1 MKTYKTITNRNLYV
15 SLFIFYNLICTFLLS
30 SQLIKLTSLGD
41 YLQYRGKY
49 MFYVPNLVRI
59 KGWFLDIETEYLTIM
74 IYSYLKFYF
83 LPSWALGF
91 LLFMFYIF
99 KYIRKQK
106 VTVMNMFINLCIFN
120 PITLQFFYFESKEF
134 LSLVLI
140 SLLLAVVS
148 YFKFFLIITSIIL
161 RKENLFIIL
170 AMSKKNIFVNFFYIF
185 VFLIIG
191 IAIYLD
197 YSGISRAIFV
207 IVHGSFAQ
215 SAEFGQDV
223 ATTHRDWIVSPQKIF
238 SIEGLKFFL
247 LGLYTTIFSFLPSEK
262 YFLLFFPIGIGKLF
276 LVRYFVRVST
286 WKSSIFIL
294 SVLALYCIPLSVY
307 NVGSST
313 RYTSVAWIVLWLLY
327 NRKTLPPGNQYR
339 FRLSERLSFKI

>member
-1 MKTYKTITNRNLYV
+1 
-15 SLFIFYNLICTFLLS
+15 
-30 SQLIKLTSLGD
+30 
-41 YLQYRGKY
+41 

-59 KGWFLDIETEYLTIM
+59 KGWFLDIESEYLTIM

-148 YFKFFLIITSIIL
+148 YFKFFLIMTSIIL
-161 RKENLFIIL
+161 RKENLLLLIAI
-170 AMSKKNIFVNFFYIF
+170 SNKNIFIKLFYLF
-185 VFLIIG
+185 VFMILVL
-191 IAIYLD
+191 AIFLD
-197 YSGISRAIFV
+197 YSGISSSIFV
-207 IVHGSFAQ
+207 IVEGSFSQ
-215 SAEFGQDV
+215 NAEAEQDI
-223 ATTHRDWIVSPQKIF
+223 ATTHRDWIDTPQKIF
-238 SIEGLKFFL
+238 SIDGMKFFL
-247 LGLYTTIFSFLPSEK
+247 IGIYTTIFSFFPFEK
-262 YFLLFFPIGIGKLF
+262 YFLLFLPIGIGKLF
-276 LVRYFVRVST
+276 LIRCFVKASS
-286 WKSSIFIL
+286 WKFSIFVL
-294 SVLALYCIPLSVY
+294 SALSLYCIPLSVF

-313 RYTSVAWIVLWLLY
+313 RYSAVAWIVLWLLY

-339 FRLSERLSFKI
+339 FRLSKRLSFKI